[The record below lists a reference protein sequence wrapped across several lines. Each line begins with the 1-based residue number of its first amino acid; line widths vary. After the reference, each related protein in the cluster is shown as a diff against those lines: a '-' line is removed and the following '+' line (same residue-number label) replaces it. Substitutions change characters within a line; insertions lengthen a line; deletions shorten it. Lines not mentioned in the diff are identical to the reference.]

1 MQNNLAREELKAA
14 VIAYI
19 EMRTKS
25 LNGENFI
32 KKQYYEDLSHRF
44 GRTIKSYEYRMQN
57 ISYVYS
63 LMGRDWLKGL
73 KPAKNVGIRVALEIE
88 EIIKEI
94 ENQALSEPVSFQAE
108 VDKLVHKQLQGK
120 PKTILEP
127 KRYDIT
133 ITKYDRNSQIV
144 AWVLT
149 NAKGICECCNKEAP
163 CVKDDG
169 VPFLEV
175 HHLRRLADNGS
186 DSITNAI
193 AICPNCHRELH
204 YGQNK
209 DILLTT
215 IYSQVSRLIKE

>member
-1 MQNNLAREELKAA
+1 MQNNWTKEELKAA

-25 LNGENFI
+25 LNGESFK

-73 KPAKNVGIRVALEIE
+73 RPAKNVGTRVASEIE

-108 VDKLVHKQLQGK
+108 VDKLVHKKLQDK
-120 PKTILEP
+120 PKAVLEP
-127 KRYDIT
+127 KRYDIA
-133 ITKYDRNSQIV
+133 ITKYDRDPQIV
-144 AWVLT
+144 AWVLM

-163 CVKDDG
+163 FVKDDG

-175 HHLRRLADNGS
+175 HHLRRLADDGS

-215 IYSQVSRLIKE
+215 IYSQVSRLIRE

>member
-1 MQNNLAREELKAA
+1 MKNNWTKEELAAA

-25 LNGENFI
+25 LNGESFT
-32 KKQYYEDLSHRF
+32 KKQYYEDLSNRF

-73 KPAKNVGIRVALEIE
+73 RPAKNVGTRVASEIE

-94 ENQALSEPVSFQAE
+94 ENQTLQEPVVFQAE
-108 VDKLVHKQLQGK
+108 VDKLLHKNSLDKPRSILK
-120 PKTILEP
+120 PKQ
-127 KRYDIT
+127 YDIT
-133 ITKYDRNSQIV
+133 VTKFIRDPQIV

-163 CVKDDG
+163 FVKDDG
-169 VPFLEV
+169 TPFLEV
-175 HHLRRLADNGS
+175 HHLRRLADGGS
-186 DSITNAI
+186 DSIDNAI

-204 YGQNK
+204 YGKSKN
-209 DILLTT
+209 ILLSE
-215 IYSQVSRLIKE
+215 IYSQVPRLIKE